1 VATGGPMR
9 SPAEAASEVWS
20 DLWARIR
27 QVSGVALDWYRPNV
41 LRRRLET
48 WMARQGLREPAE
60 LLAALTAHPEKV
72 LDLIAYLTVDFSEFF
87 RQRGVFEYL
96 RAHVLQTW
104 PLGRPFRALSLGC
117 SRGQEAYSLAI
128 TCHRT
133 WQSAVDWY
141 VVGVDIDGL
150 NLRQAVQGV
159 YGVRE
164 LRHVTDDERT
174 EFFEPMATR
183 DRASAPSMGPPV
195 ESYRVRPVLTR
206 RVGFIQGDVFRL
218 PVASET
224 ADLVLLRH
232 LLIFIQSHH
241 HDKIL
246 AEVHR
251 VLRPGGR
258 LVLGSVERV
267 PPAWEAAWVP
277 EAPTW
282 HVFRKMTE

>member
-1 VATGGPMR
+1 MATDGPMHV
-9 SPAEAASEVWS
+9 PAEADAEAWA

-48 WMARQGLREPAE
+48 WMARQGLRGPAE
-60 LLAALTAHPEKV
+60 LLASLTAHPERV
-72 LDLIAYLTVDFSEFF
+72 PDLIAYLTVDFSEFF

-104 PLGRPFRALSLGC
+104 PPGRPFRALSLGC

-133 WQSAVDWY
+133 WRSAVDWY
-141 VVGVDIDGL
+141 VVGLDIDGL
-150 NLRQAVQGV
+150 DLRQAVQAV

-164 LRHVTDDERT
+164 LRHVTDDERA
-174 EFFEPMATR
+174 EFLEPA
-183 DRASAPSMGPPV
+183 DPSGAR
-195 ESYRVRPVLTR
+195 YRIRPVAAR
-206 RVGFIQGDVFRL
+206 RVGFVQGDVFRL
-218 PVASET
+218 PIASEV

-258 LVLGSVERV
+258 LVLGSVERI

-282 HVFRKMTE
+282 HVFRKVTE

>member
-1 VATGGPMR
+1 MDSDGPMR
-9 SPAEAASEVWS
+9 APVEVAPSGTEDAWVE
-20 DLWARIR
+20 LWTRLR

-48 WMARQGLREPAE
+48 WIARQGLRGPSE
-60 LLAALTAHPEKV
+60 LLALLTARPERV
-72 LDLIAYLTVDFSEFF
+72 PDLIAYLTVDFSEFF
-87 RQRGVFEYL
+87 RQRGAFEYL
-96 RAHVLQTW
+96 RDHVLRAW
-104 PLGRPFRALSLGC
+104 PPGRPFRALSLGC

-128 TCHRT
+128 VCHRT
-133 WQSAVDWY
+133 WRSAVDWY

-159 YGVRE
+159 YGARE
-164 LRHVTDDERT
+164 LRHVGADERAD
-174 EFFEPMATR
+174 FFEPMA
-183 DRASAPSMGPPV
+183 APGGV
-195 ESYRVRPVLTR
+195 EPYRIRPVVAR
-206 RVGFIQGDVFRL
+206 RVGFVQGDVFRL
-218 PVASET
+218 PVAAET
-224 ADLVLLRH
+224 VDLVLLRH
-232 LLIFIQSHH
+232 LLIFIQFRH

-258 LVLGSVERV
+258 LVLGSVERI

-282 HVFRKMTE
+282 HVYRKVG